1 MAHLQSKYERTY
13 SEASKLEVFDDRL
26 NYLWLNQ
33 KVVDLDRSIARKF
46 YKTRKWLKTRE
57 TIRRRDLG
65 SDLGVF
71 GQYIYGDIYVHHIN
85 PITTKDILTDSP
97 VLYDPENLICCSL
110 DTHNAIHYSPK
121 PKTPYV
127 ERKPGDTK
135 LW

>member
-1 MAHLQSKYERTY
+1 MAHLRSKYERTY
-13 SEASKLEVFDDRL
+13 SEASKPETFDDRL

-57 TIRRRDLG
+57 EIRRRDLG

-110 DTHNAIHYSPK
+110 ETHNTIHYSPA
-121 PKTPYV
+121 PKIPYV